1 MAKQSSAPSY
11 QAAAQTRERGLL
23 GNVTDSLISGNGSIA
38 GSIGRGIS
46 NTFKAKVT
54 GLKEKFDP
62 LNIARKLTGNTGA
75 AILGRATGRSRED
88 MEHFTGRSPRNKNAP
103 AHQYTKTGPDLSE
116 LSKALY
122 TKVSEGQRPKLKSGD
137 SVSNVLAKIYNLFLI
152 NSKADSNVR
161 DEDKRKKIEEN
172 ELKEKQ
178 HKEILKA
185 LTGTGMAVPVKAKKE
200 EGKSFLEIIGE
211 MVKSVIGTVTGMID
225 SAIKQVTDM
234 FGWITDF
241 KWLKDLGWLKELTG
255 LKTLIN
261 VLRFLAPLLTP
272 LLIVGGIALTAWAG
286 KQILDKMAQWHTGDP
301 NATIEEVVSDK
312 VKNIFGIKTEKEKRA
327 DKANA
332 EHFKDVT
339 DAATKNNNTIDED
352 VKNELLSQDWVQ
364 SNPNMVAALNQFRV
378 NPKQNKSAMEIAG
391 SQLPA
396 PGQSTYDI
404 GVAKSN
410 ASTGETSI
418 KIGKMGGRSG
428 ATQMPSKPSPV
439 DTATPI
445 PPEPNPI
452 GARIVDATTNN
463 NDAKLSEDTTPKVI
477 NIDKSKTVGGGSS
490 APAIGMDSSVSVR
503 IDDPT
508 LQKLQ
513 KQGLRPI

>member
-46 NTFKAKVT
+46 STFKAKVT

-62 LNIARKLTGNTGA
+62 LNIAKKLTGNVGA
-75 AILGRATGRSRED
+75 AVIGRATGRSQED
-88 MEHFTGRSPRNKNAP
+88 MEHFTGRSPRSKNAP
-103 AHQYTKTGPDLSE
+103 AHQYTKTGPDLGE
-116 LSKALY
+116 LSKALH
-122 TKVSEGQRPKLKSGD
+122 TKVSEGQQPKLKSGD

-152 NSKADSNVR
+152 NSKADSNAR

-200 EGKSFLEIIGE
+200 EGKSFLD
-211 MVKSVIGTVTGMID
+211 MIRGF
-225 SAIKQVTDM
+225 
-234 FGWITDF
+234 FGDKLDF
-241 KWLKDLGWLKELTG
+241 FSDPKVLAVLD
-255 LKTLIN
+255 TLIQ
-261 VLRFLAPLLTP
+261 AAGPLLA
-272 LLIVGGIALTAWAG
+272 IVGAG
-286 KQILDKMAQWHTGDP
+286 YVGYKFGDEFVKPLIDKMVQFNTGDKD
-301 NATIEEVVSDK
+301 ATLGTATYDK
-312 VKNIFGIKTEKEKRA
+312 VEQFKKKFFGIETTE
-327 DKANA
+327 DKMNNQ
-332 EHFKDVT
+332 FFDDT
-339 DAATKNNNTIDED
+339 INAATKNNNSIPEEIKQD
-352 VKNELLSQDWVQ
+352 LLSKDWVK
-364 SNPNMVAALNQFRV
+364 SDTKKVARLNQLTV
-378 NPKQNKSAMEIAG
+378 IPKQNKSAMEIAG

-428 ATQMPSKPSPV
+428 ATQMPPETSPVDTATQMPSKPSPV
-439 DTATPI
+439 DTATPM
-445 PPEPNPI
+445 PPEPSPI

-463 NDAKLSEDTTPKVI
+463 NDAKLSEDNTPKI
-477 NIDKSKTVGGGSS
+477 IKLDNSKTVGGGSS